1 MLAQNLLIVL
11 LLVSNI
17 TLASGFLDVIAAV
30 SSYMF
35 NVFLKRDGLLPFDTK
50 REYNRSLGYYDDV
63 HIK

>member
-30 SSYMF
+30 GSYMF

-50 REYNRSLGYYDDV
+50 RE
-63 HIK
+63 